1 MTDTASPPTPAAAT
15 DAADD
20 RVSVLIID
28 DHPLF
33 RRGVRQ
39 LLGLDPRFAVIG
51 EAASG
56 ADGIALA
63 KAHDPDL
70 ILLDLN
76 MKGMN
81 GLEALRQLRDD
92 GIEGRIILL
101 TVSNAAEDL
110 MAAIRAGSDG
120 YILKDNDPEDILR
133 MICQAMDGQ
142 NVISPELASLL
153 ATALRDESISG
164 QRRDAHLTERENAI
178 LKCLAAGMSNKLI
191 ARELD
196 IMESTVKVHIRNLLK
211 KLKFR
216 SRVEAAVWAVAN
228 LPG

>member
-1 MTDTASPPTPAAAT
+1 MPDIT
-15 DAADD
+15 
-20 RVSVLIID
+20 RVLVID

-33 RRGVRQ
+33 RRGVCQ
-39 LLGLDPRFAVIG
+39 LLELESGYAVVG

-56 ADGIALA
+56 QEGIARAREL
-63 KAHDPDL
+63 DPDL

-81 GLEALRQLRDD
+81 GLETLRTMRDHEID
-92 GIEGRIILL
+92 ARIIIL
-101 TVSNAAEDL
+101 TVSNAPEDL
-110 MAAIRAGSDG
+110 IAAIRAGSDG
-120 YILKDNDPEDILR
+120 YILKDNDPADMLSLIGNV
-133 MICQAMDGQ
+133 MKGQ
-142 NVISPELASLL
+142 NAISPELTSLL
-153 ATALRDESISG
+153 ATALRQESVVDS
-164 QRRDAHLTERENAI
+164 RNAANLTERETAI
-178 LKCLAAGMSNKLI
+178 LKCLAVGKSNKLI

-228 LPG
+228 QIH

>member
-1 MTDTASPPTPAAAT
+1 MPTTTP
-15 DAADD
+15 
-20 RVSVLIID
+20 VLIID

-33 RRGVRQ
+33 RRGVSQ
-39 LLGLDPRFAVIG
+39 LLGLADGFEIVG

-56 ADGIALA
+56 QEGIELA
-63 KAHDPDL
+63 KRLDPDL

-81 GLEALRQLRDD
+81 GLETLRTMRDLEID
-92 GIEGRIILL
+92 ARIILV
-101 TVSNAAEDL
+101 TVSDAPEDL
-110 MAAIRAGSDG
+110 IAAIRSGADG
-120 YILKDNDPEDILR
+120 YILKDNDPDDILKL
-133 MICQAMDGQ
+133 IDSAMHGKTA
-142 NVISPELASLL
+142 ISPELTSLL
-153 ATALRDESISG
+153 ATALREESVVE
-164 QRRDAHLTERENAI
+164 QRSQASLTERETAI
-178 LKCLAAGMSNKLI
+178 LKCLAGGMSNKLI

-228 LPG
+228 QIH

>member
-1 MTDTASPPTPAAAT
+1 MPTT
-15 DAADD
+15 T
-20 RVSVLIID
+20 RVLIID

-33 RRGVRQ
+33 RRGVSQ
-39 LLGLDPRFAVIG
+39 LLGLADGFEIVG

-56 ADGIALA
+56 QEGIELA
-63 KAHDPDL
+63 KRLDPDL

-81 GLEALRQLRDD
+81 GLETLRTMRDLEID
-92 GIEGRIILL
+92 ARIILV
-101 TVSNAAEDL
+101 TVSDAPEDL
-110 MAAIRAGSDG
+110 IAAIRSGADG
-120 YILKDNDPEDILR
+120 YILKDNDPDDILKL
-133 MICQAMDGQ
+133 IDSAMHGKTA
-142 NVISPELASLL
+142 ISPELTSLL
-153 ATALRDESISG
+153 ATALREESLVE
-164 QRRDAHLTERENAI
+164 QRSQASLTERETAI
-178 LKCLAAGMSNKLI
+178 LKCLAGGMSNKLI

-228 LPG
+228 QIH

>member
-1 MTDTASPPTPAAAT
+1 MTETT
-15 DAADD
+15 
-20 RVSVLIID
+20 SVLVID

-33 RRGVRQ
+33 RRGVSQ
-39 LLGLDPRFAVIG
+39 LLNLEPGFRLVA

-56 ADGIALA
+56 QEGLALA

-76 MKGMN
+76 MKGMS
-81 GLEALRQLRDD
+81 GIDTLKAMRDAEID
-92 GIEGRIILL
+92 ARIIII

-110 MAAIRAGSDG
+110 IAAIRAGADG
-120 YILKDNDPEDILR
+120 YILKDNDPSDMLALIAS
-133 MICQAMDGQ
+133 AMNGQ
-142 NVISPELASLL
+142 TAISPELTSLL
-153 ATALRDESISG
+153 ATALRQESVVENRSHV
-164 QRRDAHLTERENAI
+164 HLTERELTI
-178 LKCLAAGMSNKLI
+178 LRCLAVGKSNKLI

-228 LPG
+228 QIG

>member
-1 MTDTASPPTPAAAT
+1 MSDSI
-15 DAADD
+15 
-20 RVSVLIID
+20 RVLVID

-33 RRGVRQ
+33 RKGVCQ
-39 LLGLDPRFAVIG
+39 LLALESGYTIVG

-56 ADGIALA
+56 MEGVDLA

-81 GLEALRQLRDD
+81 GLETLRALRDMEID
-92 GIEGRIILL
+92 ARIIIL
-101 TVSNAAEDL
+101 TVSNAPDDL
-110 MAAIRAGSDG
+110 IAAIRAGADG
-120 YILKDNDPEDILR
+120 YLLKDNDPADILKL
-133 MICQAMDGQ
+133 ITHAMTGQ
-142 NVISPELASLL
+142 TAISPELTSLL
-153 ATALRDESISG
+153 ATALRQESVVENRSH
-164 QRRDAHLTERENAI
+164 ANLTEREMAI
-178 LKCLAAGMSNKLI
+178 LKCLAVGKSNKVI
-191 ARELD
+191 ARDLD

-228 LPG
+228 QLG

>member
-1 MTDTASPPTPAAAT
+1 MTDTY
-15 DAADD
+15 
-20 RVSVLIID
+20 RVLIID

-33 RRGVRQ
+33 RRGVCQ
-39 LLGLDPRFAVIG
+39 LLALTEDYTVVG
-51 EAASG
+51 EADSG
-56 ADGIALA
+56 RQGIELA
-63 KAHDPDL
+63 KQLNPDL

-76 MKGMN
+76 MKGIN
-81 GLEALRQLRDD
+81 GLETLRTLRDM
-92 GIEGRIILL
+92 GVEAHIVLL
-101 TVSNAAEDL
+101 TVSNAPEDL

-120 YILKDNDPEDILR
+120 YILKDNDPEEILN
-133 MICQAMDGQ
+133 MIAKVMQGQ
-142 NVISPELASLL
+142 TAISPELTTLL
-153 ATALRDESISG
+153 ATALREESVADS
-164 QRRDAHLTERENAI
+164 RHHANLTEREHTI

-228 LPG
+228 QMG

>member
-1 MTDTASPPTPAAAT
+1 MPDKT
-15 DAADD
+15 
-20 RVSVLIID
+20 RVLIID

-33 RRGVRQ
+33 RRGVCQ
-39 LLGLDPRFAVIG
+39 LLALSPNFIVIG

-56 ADGIALA
+56 QEGIEMA
-63 KAHDPDL
+63 KLHDPDL

-81 GLEALRQLRDD
+81 GLETLRTMRDLEID
-92 GIEGRIILL
+92 ARIILI
-101 TVSNAAEDL
+101 TVSDAPEDL
-110 MAAIRAGSDG
+110 IAAIRAGSDG
-120 YILKDNDPEDILR
+120 YILKDNDPDDILKL
-133 MICQAMDGQ
+133 IDSAMHGR
-142 NVISPELASLL
+142 NAISPELTSLL
-153 ATALRDESISG
+153 ATALREESVVE
-164 QRRDAHLTERENAI
+164 QRSQASLTERETAI

-216 SRVEAAVWAVAN
+216 SRVEAAVWAVGN
-228 LPG
+228 HVN